1 MFFKFFLK
9 YSLRPI
15 FFVCKFFFEKKRCR
29 TTTPHQFFV
38 FFIMTMKTSS
48 IILCFFLMI
57 EPLTLNCAYF
67 RKKRFFVMF
76 FGRWRGQDIFV
87 RSGKF
92 LFWENIFWEGFLL
105 FFVYQAKQSVTKKG
119 KKWIFLASAL
129 KIIVHDNCH
138 KILLLEYVE
147 KIIYTHC
154 HIVDRIAR
162 VKGGIKKTYYPPS
175 QKVIGNREVDSMYV
189 CMQQRIH
196 VIVLVVVL
204 QSNFLPSVDSTTGII
219 LL

>member
-1 MFFKFFLK
+1 
-9 YSLRPI
+9 
-15 FFVCKFFFEKKRCR
+15 
-29 TTTPHQFFV
+29 
-38 FFIMTMKTSS
+38 
-48 IILCFFLMI
+48 MI

-67 RKKRFFVMF
+67 RKKKVFCYVFWALEGSRYFCRGREVFCFGKTF
-76 FGRWRGQDIFV
+76 FGRDFCF
-87 RSGKF
+87 F
-92 LFWENIFWEGFLL
+92 LYIKLSSLL
-105 FFVYQAKQSVTKKG
+105 LRKG

-189 CMQQRIH
+189 CM
-196 VIVLVVVL
+196 
-204 QSNFLPSVDSTTGII
+204 
-219 LL
+219 